1 MARPTTLPGRWLDL
15 ANAVGGISKLHGEIG
30 LSKMGLWRM
39 AHGLTNPRTPVR
51 KIVAQ
56 IAALYRLPDPLAPGE
71 EKAPDLRVLKLMGE
85 GLRKGVT
92 PPEVTVFHVH
102 SIWPMD
108 TLINIAESETD
119 EEVLLAVTY
128 LLEAECP
135 SL

>member
-15 ANAVGGISKLHGEIG
+15 ANAVGGISRLHGEIG

-56 IAALYRLPDPLAPGE
+56 LATLYKLPDPLTPAEPE
-71 EKAPDLRVLKLMGE
+71 SPDLRVLKLMGE
-85 GLRKGVT
+85 GLRKGVK

-108 TLINIAESETD
+108 TLINIAEIETD
-119 EEVLLAVTY
+119 EDVLRAATY
-128 LLEAECP
+128 LLETVE
-135 SL
+135 